1 MTPDKTTLD
10 ACLKLLR
17 ENWPNL
23 DELPEGVAN
32 LTLNQIERVLER
44 EGLEAITPERI
55 EGWREIAEGYLTPFS
70 EASKIAEARQN
81 ASARPPAPGPSEDAM
96 MKVCFEVLKDVW
108 PEFTRLPD
116 VEAERAFL
124 WALSVF
130 QEEGAAAITQARIRS
145 WQESLQR
152 VEDGKDTGQE

>member
-1 MTPDKTTLD
+1 MTLDDNTID

-17 ENWPNL
+17 THWPTV
-23 DELPEGVAN
+23 DELPVGVYN
-32 LTLNQIERVLER
+32 LTLNQIQRVLER

-55 EGWREIAEGYLTPFS
+55 EGWREIAEGYLIPFS

-81 ASARPPAPGPSEDAM
+81 ASARPPAPGPSENEM
-96 MKVCFEVLKDVW
+96 MKVCFEALKNVW

-116 VEAERAFL
+116 VEAESAFL
-124 WALSVF
+124 WAFSVF

-152 VEDGKDTGQE
+152 GEDGKDTGQE